1 MIPLAWALP
10 FDFEK
15 PAWLW
20 LVLLVPVLILASLR
34 SLAGL
39 DPIRRVLAIVARS
52 LLVILIACCLAGI
65 ERVRRNDDLTVLFLM
80 DRSYSVQSQEAAA
93 EDLIRDTA
101 ETMKPRDRLGLIDF
115 AKQAYLQQLPMPG
128 GFFVAPGRLP
138 AMPNTD
144 HTDIGAAI
152 RLAMAMFPHDTA
164 KRIVLMSDGNDNM
177 GDALSEARRAK
188 ADGIPIDVLPLRYE
202 HANEVYFDRMM
213 APTYAERGE
222 QVPLRMILRS
232 HRRVTGTIS
241 VFHNGQLVH
250 LPPEYARVELKP
262 GANTFSIK
270 LAANKS
276 GTQTYDA
283 TFRPDDPSMDAI
295 ALNNKASAFTFVAGS
310 SPALL
315 VSSNPAND
323 AELVQA
329 LGRENVDVEV
339 RSDAELGEFSLLQMM
354 NYSTVLLSNVPAA
367 SFTDDQQKQLASF
380 VKDTGSGLIML
391 GGPESFGA
399 GGWIGSPVEEV
410 MPVSFEIKH
419 KRVIPRGAL
428 VLIMHSCEVP
438 RGNYWATEM
447 AKKSVDTISSQ
458 DYIGVLAYTYSP
470 GGVNWEVPLDLNT
483 NRNAVKARIDRIQVG
498 DMPDFGSTMEIAYR
512 ELTAGRGKD
521 AAQKHV
527 IIFSDG
533 DPQGPSAK
541 LISDYVQAKI
551 TVSTIGIGWGAHVME
566 QTLLSIAQSTGGRY
580 YAARNPSEL
589 PQIFA
594 KESKVVRRPLIVE
607 EPFQPQIVDPTS
619 DLLGGLGATTQSL
632 PPLGGMVLTS
642 VKQSPNVVMPIVRAT
657 EDGEDPVLA
666 HWQYELGKTVAFT
679 SGYWPAWGTSWTSWP
694 RFAKFFAQIVR
705 WTMRQDTPANFDTY
719 TRIDGN
725 RGRIVVDALDKDA
738 TYLND
743 LQLRTKLLGPNNEA
757 IDQTFKQTGPGHYEA
772 EFELDQ
778 AGQYLANVQILD
790 RGKNMGTIR
799 TGLSVPFSPEF
810 RDLSPNEGLLREVT
824 DVTGGRWLEAGRDQ
838 GGSPGAPGSID
849 VFSHDLPP
857 SVSRRPAWDWVLAW
871 LFLPAFLLDVAV
883 RRLASWLALSIA
895 VEAVVLVVLLFGF
908 DLRYAPWWGVGGAL
922 VLAELVGWSIRF
934 RYIGPMFEFFT
945 HGVTALAQAGERSEA
960 SLEKLRTKREQVKE
974 ELAAPSR
981 RAGRSI
987 AEEVEPASPATT
999 KRRFDAGG
1007 EGRAEPAGDL
1017 GETLG
1022 GAKAAQSDKPNEP
1035 APSSDAADEG
1045 GEGATSR
1052 LLRAKRRA
1060 REERDKRE

>member
-1 MIPLAWALP
+1 MNFPAIAIP
-10 FDFEK
+10 FDFEQ
-15 PAWLW
+15 PQWLW
-20 LVLLVPVLILASLR
+20 LVLLVPLLVAATLR

-39 DPIRRVLAIVARS
+39 DPARRVLAIIVRG
-52 LLVILIACCLAGI
+52 LLIVLIACCLAGVQ
-65 ERVRRNDDLTVLFLM
+65 RVRRNDDLTVLFLM

-128 GFFVAPGRLP
+128 GFFIAPGRLP
-138 AMPNTD
+138 AMPDTD

-152 RLAMAMFPHDTA
+152 RLSMAMFPHDTA
-164 KRIVLMSDGNDNM
+164 KRIVLLSDGNDNM

-188 ADGIPIDVLPLRYE
+188 ADGIPIDVVPLRYE

-339 RSDAELGEFSLLQMM
+339 RSDAELGEFSLVHMM
-354 NYSTVLLSNVPAA
+354 NYSTILLSNVPAA

-399 GGWIGSPVEEV
+399 GGWIGSPVEAV

-498 DMPDFGSTMEIAYR
+498 DMPDFGSTMGIAYR

-541 LISDYVQAKI
+541 LVSDYVQARI

-566 QTLLSIAQSTGGRY
+566 QTLRSIATSTGGRY

-594 KESKVVRRPLIVE
+594 KESKVVRRPLIIE
-607 EPFQPQIVDPTS
+607 EGFQPQIVDPTS
-619 DLLGGLGATTQSL
+619 DLLGGLGAMTEPL
-632 PPLGGMVLTS
+632 PPLGGMVLSS
-642 VKQSPNVVMPIVRAT
+642 VKQSPNVIMPIVRST

-679 SGYWPAWGTSWTSWP
+679 SGYWPAWGVSWTSWP

-743 LQLRTKLLGPNNEA
+743 LQLRTKLIGPNNEA

-810 RDLSPNEGLLREVT
+810 RDLTPNEGLLRQLA
-824 DVTGGRWLEAGRDQ
+824 DVTGGRWLDEATNKPRD
-838 GGSPGAPGSID
+838 ANI
-849 VFSHDLPP
+849 FNHDLPP
-857 SVSRRPAWDWVLAW
+857 SVSRRPAWDWALGW

-908 DLRYAPWWGVGGAL
+908 DVRYAPWWGVVGAF

-934 RYIGPMFEFFT
+934 RYIGPMFDFFT

-987 AEEVEPASPATT
+987 AEKVEPAS
-999 KRRFDAGG
+999 RRPLPIPSVHA
-1007 EGRAEPAGDL
+1007 ERAEPAGDL
-1017 GETLG
+1017 GEALG
-1022 GAKAAQSDKPNEP
+1022 GAKTSQPTAQPGESVQP
-1035 APSSDAADEG
+1035 ADAADDAG
-1045 GEGATSR
+1045 DGAMSR
-1052 LLRAKRRA
+1052 LLRAKKRA
-1060 REERDKRE
+1060 REEREKRE